1 MFCGDPITCH
11 RVAKGEVVDLEL
23 EGKVVVIC
31 GGATG
36 IGRACADAFA
46 REGARLAI
54 LDWNEPALVLAA
66 HELRGTGA
74 DVLIERVD
82 VSDGPS
88 VEGAHRRV
96 IEELGGID
104 VGFNNAG
111 IITPS
116 KAIEDTSEADWDA
129 VLNVNL
135 KGIWL
140 CTRAQVRHMRP
151 RGAGVIINTAS
162 TAALV
167 GAPGTTP
174 YTASKH
180 GVLGI
185 TRTVAL
191 ELATSGVR
199 INSIAPATVDTPLN
213 SVLFDNDDPFADAL
227 VRQGQPIGRNAHPRE
242 IADAVLWLASARS
255 TFAHG
260 STLVID
266 GGFTAQ

>member
-1 MFCGDPITCH
+1 M
-11 RVAKGEVVDLEL
+11 DLEL
-23 EGKVVVIC
+23 AGKVVVIC

-36 IGRACADAFA
+36 IGKACADAFA
-46 REGARLAI
+46 EEGARLAI
-54 LDWNEPALVLAA
+54 LDWNEQALTAA
-66 HELRGTGA
+66 ADELRSRGA
-74 DVLIERVD
+74 EVFTERVD
-82 VSDGPS
+82 VSQGVA
-88 VEGAHRRV
+88 VEAAHANV
-96 IEELGGID
+96 IAALGGID

-116 KAIEDTSEADWDA
+116 KAIEDTSEDDWDT
-129 VLNVNL
+129 VIDVNL

-151 RGAGVIINTAS
+151 RGQGVIINTAS
-162 TAALV
+162 TAGLV

-191 ELATSGVR
+191 ELATTGVR

-213 SVLFDNDDPFADAL
+213 SILFDNDDPFADAL
-227 VRQGQPIGRNAHPRE
+227 VRKGQPIGRNAQPRE

-266 GGFTAQ
+266 GAFTAQ

>member
-1 MFCGDPITCH
+1 M
-11 RVAKGEVVDLEL
+11 DLEL
-23 EGKVVVIC
+23 DGKAVVIC

-46 REGARLAI
+46 AEGARLAI
-54 LDWNEPALVLAA
+54 LDWNERALDAAADELRRAGTEVITQHVDVSHGASVDAA
-66 HELRGTGA
+66 HE
-74 DVLIERVD
+74 
-82 VSDGPS
+82 
-88 VEGAHRRV
+88 RV
-96 IEELGGID
+96 IEAFGGID

-116 KAIEDTSEADWDA
+116 KAIEDTTEDDWDS
-129 VLNVNL
+129 VLGVNL

-151 RGAGVIINTAS
+151 RGQGVIINTAS
-162 TAALV
+162 TAGLV

-227 VRQGQPIGRNAHPRE
+227 VRKGQPIGRNATPRE

-255 TFAHG
+255 TFVHG
-260 STLVID
+260 STLVVD
-266 GGFTAQ
+266 GAFTAQ

>member
-1 MFCGDPITCH
+1 M
-11 RVAKGEVVDLEL
+11 DLEL
-23 EGKVVVIC
+23 GGKVVVIC

-36 IGRACADAFA
+36 IGRACAEAFVE
-46 REGARLAI
+46 EGARLAI
-54 LDWNEPALVLAA
+54 LDWNEQALEAA
-66 HELRGTGA
+66 ADELRGLGGE
-74 DVLIERVD
+74 VVVEQVD
-82 VSDGPS
+82 VSIGDA
-88 VEGAHRRV
+88 VEAAHGRV
-96 IEELGGID
+96 IETYGGFDI
-104 VGFNNAG
+104 GFNNAG

-116 KAIEDTSEADWDA
+116 KAIEDTPEEAWDK
-129 VLNVNL
+129 VVDVNL

-151 RGAGVIINTAS
+151 KGAGVIINTAS
-162 TAALV
+162 TAGLV

-213 SVLFDNDDPFADAL
+213 SILFDNDDPFADAL
-227 VRQGQPIGRNAHPRE
+227 VRKGQPIGRNAQPRE
-242 IADAVLWLASARS
+242 VADAVLWLASPRS
-255 TFAHG
+255 SFAHG
-260 STLVID
+260 STLVLD
-266 GGFTAQ
+266 GAFTAQ

>member
-1 MFCGDPITCH
+1 M
-11 RVAKGEVVDLEL
+11 DLEL
-23 EGKVVVIC
+23 VGKVVVIC

-46 REGARLAI
+46 EEGARLAI
-54 LDWNEPALVLAA
+54 FDWNQAALSLAA
-66 HELRGTGA
+66 DELRNNGA
-74 DVLIERVD
+74 EVHIEQVD
-82 VSDGPS
+82 VSHGES
-88 VEGAHRRV
+88 VERAHARV
-96 IEELGGID
+96 IERMGGID
-104 VGFNNAG
+104 IGFNNAG

-116 KAIEDTSEADWDA
+116 KAIENTTEADWDA

-135 KGIWL
+135 KGVWL

-151 RGAGVIINTAS
+151 RGQGVIINTAS

-174 YTASKH
+174 YTAAKH

-191 ELATSGVR
+191 ELATTGVR

-227 VRQGQPIGRNAHPRE
+227 VRKGQPIGRNAHPRE

>member
-1 MFCGDPITCH
+1 M
-11 RVAKGEVVDLEL
+11 DLEL
-23 EGKVVVIC
+23 AGKVVVIC

-36 IGRACADAFA
+36 IGKACADAFA
-46 REGARLAI
+46 EEGARLAI
-54 LDWNEPALVLAA
+54 LDWNEQALTAA
-66 HELRGTGA
+66 ADELRSRGA
-74 DVLIERVD
+74 EVFTEQVD
-82 VSDGPS
+82 VSQGVA
-88 VEGAHRRV
+88 VETAHANV
-96 IEELGGID
+96 IAALGGID

-116 KAIEDTSEADWDA
+116 KAIEDTSEDDWDK
-129 VLNVNL
+129 VIDVNL

-151 RGAGVIINTAS
+151 RGQGVIINTAS
-162 TAALV
+162 TAGLV

-191 ELATSGVR
+191 ELATTGVR

-213 SVLFDNDDPFADAL
+213 SILFDNDDPFADAL
-227 VRQGQPIGRNAHPRE
+227 VRKGQPIGRNAQPRE

-266 GGFTAQ
+266 GAFTAQ

>member
-1 MFCGDPITCH
+1 M
-11 RVAKGEVVDLEL
+11 DLEL
-23 EGKVVVIC
+23 DGKVVVIC

-46 REGARLAI
+46 DEGARLAI
-54 LDWNEPALVLAA
+54 FDWNADALALAA
-66 HELRGTGA
+66 ADLRGRGVEVVT
-74 DVLIERVD
+74 EHVD
-82 VSDGPS
+82 VSQGQS
-88 VEGAHRRV
+88 VDAAHARV
-96 IEELGGID
+96 IETFGCID

-116 KAIEDTSEADWDA
+116 KAIEDTTEADWDS
-129 VLNVNL
+129 VLGVNL

-151 RGAGVIINTAS
+151 RGRGVIINTAS
-162 TAALV
+162 TVALV

-180 GVLGI
+180 GVVGI

-227 VRQGQPIGRNAHPRE
+227 VRKGQPIGRNASPRE

-255 TFAHG
+255 TFVHG
-260 STLVID
+260 STLVVD
-266 GGFTAQ
+266 GAFTAQ